1 MTNTDHKGTAAVSLT
16 STKFLL
22 PSRTQLAVAEVAN
35 LSAQINFN
43 VKMLHWVIG
52 GIKGW
57 WLVHLGLHD
66 SINGQFENKPENQDK
81 YALKKDLKN
90 TNCRV
95 ARVGVGDNIE
105 KNYRKPI
112 NRHF

>member
-35 LSAQINFN
+35 LSVQINVN
-43 VKMLHWVIG
+43 AKNASLG
-52 GIKGW
+52 GKKGW

-81 YALKKDLKN
+81 DVLKEDFKN

-95 ARVGVGDNIE
+95 ARDVVDNI
-105 KNYRKPI
+105 N
-112 NRHF
+112 HFLSMKFLTILD

>member
-1 MTNTDHKGTAAVSLT
+1 
-16 STKFLL
+16 
-22 PSRTQLAVAEVAN
+22 
-35 LSAQINFN
+35 
-43 VKMLHWVIG
+43 MLHWVIG

-105 KNYRKPI
+105 KNYRQLI
-112 NRHF
+112 NRHFSNYRKIIDMENLNFSIIDKIIDIEKCIKFEPINTYKKL

>member
-1 MTNTDHKGTAAVSLT
+1 
-16 STKFLL
+16 
-22 PSRTQLAVAEVAN
+22 
-35 LSAQINFN
+35 
-43 VKMLHWVIG
+43 MLHWVIG

-95 ARVGVGDNIE
+95 ARDVVDNIDHFLLLTISTIDE
-105 KNYRKPI
+105 FSCPQQL
-112 NRHF
+112 NR